1 MKYSDITILQYQR
14 LISATRHHTDNAFE
28 IGIELLNIFE
38 NIPRTE
44 SEGWDIPTFN
54 KRLERY
60 SFLNQEMPSDKWV
73 KSFELSGI
81 TYKVMQT
88 PNKWNVGQ
96 YVSMSNLTKDQS
108 TILDNLHTILA
119 VMCVGKDKMDV
130 QDRAEHFQNNLS
142 IEVAYPI
149 ALFFLGVLLMLP
161 EHMMDSLR
169 GKVSQVGLELS
180 GVGMM

>member
-44 SEGWDIPTFN
+44 SEDWDIPSFN

-73 KSFELSGI
+73 KSFELSGVK
-81 TYKVMQT
+81 YKVMQT

-96 YVSMSNLTKDQS
+96 YVSMSNLTKDQN

-119 VMCVGKDKMDV
+119 VMCVGDDKMDV
-130 QDRAEHFQNNLS
+130 QERSEYFQNNLS

-161 EHMMDSLR
+161 KHMMDSLR
-169 GKVSQVGLELS
+169 GKVSQVGLESS